1 MTFQERARTPELP
14 NSATQK
20 SLQWA
25 RGGHSWV
32 LFPPWHF
39 ISWVWVAPHKKKDL
53 HPSSIYH
60 PQTLTDL
67 ARGTVIQYTEGGLKI
82 VDVVAKLP
90 PLCLYTLTASKQP
103 LMTLE
108 NGLCYWN
115 CVSTHQGHEAFP
127 GQGRQWGQ
135 KKEKSGQKPDC
146 TDSYWTKPLLPTLC
160 ITALKTNESRRQ
172 VERAEQHKL
181 SSITVPQDTIKWIEK
196 SSNIQTVLL
205 PLSAISMFV
214 LG

>member
-1 MTFQERARTPELP
+1 MSTGRAQLSSVPTMAFYFLSLGSSSQEKGFTSQQHLP
-14 NSATQK
+14 PTDPDRFSKRYSDSVHRGWIKNS
-20 SLQWA
+20 
-25 RGGHSWV
+25 
-32 LFPPWHF
+32 
-39 ISWVWVAPHKKKDL
+39 
-53 HPSSIYH
+53 
-60 PQTLTDL
+60 
-67 ARGTVIQYTEGGLKI
+67 
-82 VDVVAKLP
+82 DVVAKLP